1 MAEQPAGDTAIP
13 AHIRLIQL
21 ATAIWPSRVVYVAAK
36 MGLADHLAD
45 APKDARELAQLTGT
59 HAPALQRVLIALTS
73 IGILSEDADHRF
85 APTSLGAAL
94 RTGAPGSA
102 RAVILLMARDRL
114 AGRDAVKASQ
124 SVSLERGGTNEADAV
139 SAEPS
144 PTSTIIGT
152 FDVPVVIGTFD
163 VPVVI
168 ESASRSGKVDDIAPA
183 TTVAVTEGSNEAAAL
198 LTRLVGSAGVHARRR
213 FQEH

>member
-1 MAEQPAGDTAIP
+1 MAEQPAGDAAIP

-21 ATAIWPSRVVYVAAK
+21 ATAIWPSRVVYVAAR

-45 APKDARELAQLTGT
+45 APKDAREIAQLTGT

-124 SVSLERGGTNEADAV
+124 RLSLPMGRVNEATATPT
-139 SAEPS
+139 ES
-144 PTSTIIGT
+144 PATPTLIGT
-152 FDVPVVIGTFD
+152 LDA
-163 VPVVI
+163 PVVI
-168 ESASRSGKVDDIAPA
+168 EDGLSCSVKVDDLTPA
-183 TTVAVTEGSNEAAAL
+183 TAVDVTQGSNEAAAL